1 MSSGYLSGT
10 TLLLCAELTALCHN
24 PDLIPS
30 EALIDAGMRA
40 IFKGVL
46 ALEAE
51 LDKLAE
57 LGVHVRSFSGH
68 YPTLMIQISCKL
80 HLVLGEPQGRLALNV
95 VLDKAR

>member
-1 MSSGYLSGT
+1 MRHVFRLLSGI

-30 EALIDAGMRA
+30 EALIDAGMQA

-46 ALEAE
+46 ALETE

-57 LGVHVRSFSGH
+57 LGIHVRPFSG
-68 YPTLMIQISCKL
+68 Q
-80 HLVLGEPQGRLALNV
+80 
-95 VLDKAR
+95 